1 MAASTSAIPFDSF
14 TVKVSDTTFKAV
26 EGLESCSLE
35 LTQDLHETT
44 AAVPSYWQD
53 YCKGERSWVI
63 NLNGG
68 WVETNPECGAGAT
81 INFDGTNSAK
91 GIASY
96 TLSLEA
102 DTINVSSFSSAGV
115 REVLPGRRKGGVS
128 FDGIYFDPAG
138 TGANWSGLLANVN
151 DGTTSCTVD
160 LNFGSTSEVTG
171 TAYGRTL
178 NITRDDNDAVK
189 LAGDLSYTG
198 AITLTTAGATI
209 LEKMI
214 DAWTAGTEVTFQI
227 TDGASG
233 STTFLGSGYMVSFS
247 IEVPYNGKITWS
259 AQVAGDGAL
268 NDYTYNT

>member
-1 MAASTSAIPFDSF
+1 
-14 TVKVSDTTFKAV
+14 
-26 EGLESCSLE
+26 
-35 LTQDLHETT
+35 
-44 AAVPSYWQD
+44 
-53 YCKGERSWVI
+53 
-63 NLNGG
+63 
-68 WVETNPECGAGAT
+68 
-81 INFDGTNSAK
+81 
-91 GIASY
+91 
-96 TLSLEA
+96 
-102 DTINVSSFSSAGV
+102 
-115 REVLPGRRKGGVS
+115 
-128 FDGIYFDPAG
+128 
-138 TGANWSGLLANVN
+138 
-151 DGTTSCTVD
+151 
-160 LNFGSTSEVTG
+160 VTG